1 MSLGRVLGLL
11 VSACV
16 AGFAGLF
23 GAFVFRDRLPI
34 PAIERSAARRAI
46 DSERAVVQRMGMTVA
61 GEGDGR
67 LTGRRGTW
75 TLPLEVGAR
84 ECVAVIVA
92 TYDHHLPE
100 RIWIDGGSVDVGS
113 VSIFSLDA
121 NADVRAV
128 GDASGLTLHVQHC
141 GWSPE
146 RLRVAVR
153 TRAHDT
159 FSVTPTGGSLAYAV
173 YRVPWDRIDGV
184 AGLTRGRVTEA
195 GMRRLG
201 SEPARAQTLRAV
213 PAGETLFGPT
223 VTIRAGAAR
232 LIPMNEANQRLLRG
246 AISAQAGETV
256 NPSIDLSAVEGD
268 TWQITAP
275 PLDPTLSADAML
287 ARMTPTHDAVIEL
300 RDNVFVRVLAV
311 VDRAA
316 LGRRCVTLL
325 FTRDRY
331 GYAAE
336 VSRFVL
342 AGRSRSSLV
351 RRGNVALD
359 TVCPATGT
367 EIYVV
372 PDSDQENYRLQASSP
387 DALPPSATG
396 DATAAVVPNAKPPQ
410 GRHRRR

>member
-1 MSLGRVLGLL
+1 M
-11 VSACV
+11 

-61 GEGDGR
+61 GEGEGR
-67 LTGRRGTW
+67 LTGREGTW
-75 TLPLEVGAR
+75 TLPLQVGAR

-92 TYDHHLPE
+92 TYGHHVPE
-100 RIWIDGGSVDVGS
+100 RAWIDGGSVDVAS
-113 VSIFSLDA
+113 ASIFSLDA

-141 GWSPE
+141 GWAPE
-146 RLRVAVR
+146 QLRVAVR

-159 FSVTPTGGSLAYAV
+159 FSVTPTDGSLAYAV

-223 VTIRAGAAR
+223 VTILAGAAR
-232 LIPMNEANQRLLRG
+232 LIPANEANQRLLRG

-256 NPSIDLSAVEGD
+256 NPNIDLSAVEGD
-268 TWQITAP
+268 TWQITAA
-275 PLDPTLSADAML
+275 PLDPALSADAMF
-287 ARMTPTHDAVIEL
+287 ARMMPTHDAVIEL

-325 FTRDRY
+325 FSRDRY

-336 VSRFVL
+336 VSRFVPSGRAL
-342 AGRSRSSLV
+342 ASLA

-359 TVCPATGT
+359 RVCPATGT

-372 PDSDQENYRLQASSP
+372 PDSDQESYRLQASSP
-387 DALPPSATG
+387 DASPTAPATEGSPEAVAPNVKPPS
-396 DATAAVVPNAKPPQ
+396 
-410 GRHRRR
+410 GRHRRH